1 MAHLDRQAAHG
12 EDGRVNSP
20 VTPWVLAGRIFAIIG
35 MAFFAAVAILLF
47 IIPEWLLGLAATALF
62 FPFLGMIVL
71 VERYQSKHG
80 MIGPEVATESEE

>member
-1 MAHLDRQAAHG
+1 M
-12 EDGRVNSP
+12 NSP

-35 MAFFAAVAILLF
+35 MGLTAAIAILLF
-47 IIPEWLLGLAATALF
+47 IIPAWLLGLAATALF

-80 MIGPEVATESEE
+80 MIGPEVATDSEE